1 MAIYHLQSKIIKRS
15 DHRSAVAA
23 AAYRSG
29 EELYDVRKDETHK
42 YGRSERVASSEI
54 IAPDYAQPWAADRN
68 NLWNSL
74 EAVEK
79 RKDAQLAKEVEV
91 ALPHELT
98 LQQQKELLAG
108 WIDEHFT
115 QKGFV
120 ADVNIHHS
128 PIGKTKNDHA
138 HVMSPFRA
146 IDPDT
151 GEWRKTKDRPDSKTA
166 FKDGQS
172 ADTEALRAS
181 WASHVNAALLKAG
194 HEDHQVDHRSN
205 KARGIQTIP
214 TIHEGYAAHGIEA
227 RGERSWRIKHNQEI
241 RKTNRQI
248 LEQIKASATKAR
260 AELIKYRDHLA
271 KTLSERIGNQ
281 LAGLNLR
288 PTVAPTVTPKAAP
301 TVVTPTIAPAVTP
314 LATDKTRRLAEHL
327 ARGPVALEPLR
338 PKPDSAQTKGLA
350 DRLARGPVDLEPPA
364 PAPARMKPDKLAK
377 GPADTA
383 PKSAPAPAPKPLWQ
397 PPPMRPDKLPASP
410 GPVDVV
416 PPVRTPA
423 PAPKKQEPAPAP
435 IAAKQQPTRLPEM
448 PPLAVPDAEAEKR
461 KKAAHLAAMRHHGG
475 GGIGG

>member
-29 EELYDVRKDETHK
+29 EELYDARKDETYK
-42 YGRSERVASSEI
+42 YPRSERVVSAEI
-54 IAPDYAQPWAADRN
+54 IAPDYAQPWANDRS

-79 RKDAQLAKEVEV
+79 RKDAQLAKEVQL

-138 HVMSPFRA
+138 HVMSPLRA

-288 PTVAPTVTPKAAP
+288 PTVAPTV
-301 TVVTPTIAPAVTP
+301 VTPTIAPAVTP
-314 LATDKTRRLAEHL
+314 LATDKTRRLAEQL

-364 PAPARMKPDKLAK
+364 P
-377 GPADTA
+377 
-383 PKSAPAPAPKPLWQ
+383 
-397 PPPMRPDKLPASP
+397 MRPDKLPASP

-423 PAPKKQEPAPAP
+423 PAPRKQEPAPAP
-435 IAAKQQPTRLPEM
+435 IAAKPQPTRLPEM
-448 PPLAVPDAEAEKR
+448 PPIAVPDAEAEKR
-461 KKAAHLAAMRHHGG
+461 KKAAHLAAMRQHGG